1 MSKFLQIEKPFQ
13 TDFKLCTPYLSDPAR
28 AVGIYK
34 DHPYPFC
41 LPAEHADQ
49 NLFPA
54 IRQPIL
60 DYFKRNEIKWHDGHD
75 DKPSNHLCN
84 SQVCCANFLFPFFDR
99 PTALAGLLRPLFPDL
114 YEMLPIEDGQ
124 FVAHEWIGAQNYLGE
139 KILPGKKRTRGAL
152 FTSADAAVKFRR
164 TDGKVQVVLIEW
176 KYTEAY
182 YPTSVKFAAS
192 GTDKSKIYEHL
203 FLAEDCPIDKAVL
216 PHYDDL
222 FYDPFYQLMRQQ
234 FLAHEMEKA
243 HELGADVVS
252 LLHIAPAH
260 NTDFLRVT
268 SPGLQHIALSATKV
282 WHRLQKSPQRFL
294 SVFSEDLLAGS
305 PLISTRR

>member
-1 MSKFLQIEKPFQ
+1 M
-13 TDFKLCTPYLSDPAR
+13 TGTTTT
-28 AVGIYK
+28 
-34 DHPYPFC
+34 
-41 LPAEHADQ
+41 
-49 NLFPA
+49 PA
-54 IRQPIL
+54 ITCAI
-60 DYFKRNEIKWHDGHD
+60 
-75 DKPSNHLCN
+75 

-99 PTALAGLLRPLFPDL
+99 PTALAGLLRPIFPVL

-124 FVAHEWIGAQNYLGE
+124 FVAHEWIGAHNYLHE
-139 KILPGKKRTRGAL
+139 KISPGKKRTRGAL

-164 TDGKVQVVLIEW
+164 TDGKIQVVLIEW

-203 FLAEDCPIDKAVL
+203 YLAEDCPIDKAVL

-222 FYDPFYQLMRQQ
+222 FYEPFYQLMRQQ

-260 NTDFLRVT
+260 NTDFQRVT
-268 SPGLQHIALSATKV
+268 SPGLQHIATSATKV
-282 WHRLQKSPQRFL
+282 WHRAAKVTAALFERLQRGPVRQVPGGSVPGDDGLVAVHYSTVSVGGGKTIERARRRAVYLTRVDNHPLPLPSPYGCCA
-294 SVFSEDLLAGS
+294 V
-305 PLISTRR
+305 